1 MNNKQIKNRLLVKFF
16 YNSRFIFA
24 LALAVI
30 LILSFP
36 IVKNF
41 SQRDKAAKEIKEL
54 EKEIESIGNK
64 NEELRQLVD
73 YLNSDQYL
81 EGQARL
87 NFGLKKPG
95 EETAVIEM
103 DGENKD
109 NRSGNADQKSVYI
122 MPGLEEKNNSKPLTN
137 TQKWLNYFFKK

>member
-1 MNNKQIKNRLLVKFF
+1 MNNRPIKNKFLIKLF
-16 YNSRFIFA
+16 FNAKFIFII
-24 LALAVI
+24 ALAVI

-36 IVKNF
+36 VIKNF

-54 EKEIESIGNK
+54 EKEIELIGNK

-73 YLNSDQYL
+73 YLNSDQYI

-95 EETAVIEM
+95 EEAAVIEM

-109 NRSGNADQKSVYI
+109 NRSGNAGQESVYI
-122 MPGLEEKNNSKPLTN
+122 IPGLEEKNNSKPLTN
-137 TQKWLNYFFKK
+137 PQKWLNYFFKK

>member
-1 MNNKQIKNRLLVKFF
+1 MIKLFF
-16 YNSRFIFA
+16 NAKFIFIIT
-24 LALAVI
+24 LAVI

-36 IVKNF
+36 VIKNF
-41 SQRDKAAKEIKEL
+41 SRRDKAAEEIKEL

-95 EETAVIEM
+95 EETAVIEIE
-103 DGENKD
+103 GD
-109 NRSGNADQKSVYI
+109 NQNNRNGNADQKSAYI
-122 MPGLEEKNNSKPLTN
+122 IPGMEEKNNYKPLTN
-137 TQKWLNYFFKK
+137 SQKWLNYFFKK